1 MSDRDPFADFDSEPE
16 DLERT
21 IIVPAPGG
29 KRRGGESPSVPR
41 PTPGPAPTPS
51 PSAAPRRASQPL
63 PDLEGSGHNPLVSAA
78 GTAFALVRRLRDTAQ
93 HPDPEGLRQSV
104 LGMVQTFETQARAL
118 GAATE
123 TAYAARYALCALIDE
138 TVLVTPWGSQSQWT
152 HQSLLVTLHNET
164 RGGAKFFQ
172 ILDRMLENPA
182 RNIDLLEFLF
192 LCLSLGFQGK
202 YGVVDGGGAQLESI
216 TQNLYR
222 TIRNQRGEIERELSP
237 HWVGMTD
244 RRPKVARFVPIWVV
258 PVAVAALAVL
268 MFMGFGYSINS
279 ASDPVFAEL
288 NGLGREAAQL
298 NQLPRVVEQ
307 PIRVERVVVA
317 EAPPPERPAD
327 RLRGILQ
334 PEIDKG
340 LVEVQDLGN
349 ATNIRVHNLGLFPS
363 GSAQVTKEYEP
374 VLRKIAIALQDEP
387 EPLLVTG
394 HTDSDPVSSRLKFPS
409 NWHLSVARA
418 KSVAG
423 VLSRSL
429 DGKKLEVEG
438 RGADAPV
445 AQRDYAID
453 DQSAEGKRINRR
465 VDIRVPVR

>member
-1 MSDRDPFADFDSEPE
+1 MSDHDPFADFDSEPE

-29 KRRGGESPSVPR
+29 KRRGGEAPSVPR
-41 PTPGPAPTPS
+41 PTPAPS
-51 PSAAPRRASQPL
+51 QAAPRASSQP
-63 PDLEGSGHNPLVSAA
+63 PPELESGGDNPLVGAA

-104 LGMVQTFETQARAL
+104 LGMVKTFESQARAK

-152 HQSLLVTLHNET
+152 HQSLLVTLHNEA

-182 RNIDLLEFLF
+182 RNIDLLEFLY

-202 YGVVDGGGAQLESI
+202 YGVVDGGAAELEAA

-222 TIRNQRGEIERELSP
+222 TIRNQRGEIERDLSP

-244 RRPKVARFVPIWVV
+244 SRPAVARYVPIWVV
-258 PVAVAALAVL
+258 PVAVVGLAVAL
-268 MFMGFGYSINS
+268 FLGLSYSINNN
-279 ASDPVFAEL
+279 SDPVFAQL

-307 PIRVERVVVA
+307 PIRIERVVVA

-327 RLRGILQ
+327 RYRGLLQ

-340 LVEVQDLGN
+340 QVEVLDLGN

-363 GSAQVTKEYEP
+363 GSAQVTNEYQP
-374 VLRKIAIALQDEP
+374 VLRKIAAALRDEP
-387 EPLLVTG
+387 GPLLVTG
-394 HTDSDPVSSRLKFPS
+394 HTDSDAIRSLKFPS

-423 VLSRSL
+423 VL
-429 DGKKLEVEG
+429 GKTLGNKGLQVEG
-438 RGADAPV
+438 RGADAPI
-445 AQRDYAID
+445 AENT
-453 DQSAEGKRINRR
+453 SSEGKRINRR
-465 VDIRVPVR
+465 VDIRIPVR